1 MTEDRN
7 QDPLDQLIDLFV
19 YAPVGLLYEYQE
31 VIPKLVRRGRSQ
43 VQIARVVGQMAVNR
57 GGPAQAFNQLAGGV
71 AGLLAR
77 QITEIGASIGLAP
90 PSGSTSAKAP
100 GTPPPPRPEDQ
111 PPALTASSDAEPAVA
126 SVDLDDSG
134 SAEAP
139 SVGAAM
145 TADDGVG
152 SSSPRRQLPIA
163 GYDGLTAKEI
173 IALLDELDQDQLD
186 RIRAHEE
193 KNRARKTV
201 LGKLDRLAR

>member
-100 GTPPPPRPEDQ
+100 GTPPPPRP
-111 PPALTASSDAEPAVA
+111 
-126 SVDLDDSG
+126 
-134 SAEAP
+134 
-139 SVGAAM
+139 
-145 TADDGVG
+145 
-152 SSSPRRQLPIA
+152 
-163 GYDGLTAKEI
+163 
-173 IALLDELDQDQLD
+173 
-186 RIRAHEE
+186 
-193 KNRARKTV
+193 
-201 LGKLDRLAR
+201 